1 VTSFEYSDILRRKVM
16 ERVVATELGKANKRR
31 RKKSEPNEH

>member
-16 ERVVATELGKANKRR
+16 EKVVATESRKANKRR
-31 RKKSEPNEH
+31 RKKSEPNKH